1 MKAAELMEEFGI
13 VRVCGHVR
21 RRPNWRKRN
30 VVWGYVVVSPYYRS
44 TPGAGPLRSATSE
57 GEYVY

>member
-1 MKAAELMEEFGI
+1 MKARELMEEFGI
-13 VRVCGHVR
+13 VRVCGHIR